1 MFSGN
6 QQWNALSEVIWRRKL
21 FNKGIFLDFI
31 CSLPNFTIT
40 AIFATHP
47 VSQSYPVV
55 WIQSIHRATQVKSE
69 SESLEN
75 ARVLQRQLKDK
86 RLENNT
92 PAPPWGKPRNW
103 RCPSR
108 TLSPQVCIEPLKLH
122 KLNFSS
128 SYLPS
133 GSSWRP
139 DCERWDGR
147 SHW

>member
-31 CSLPNFTIT
+31 CSLPNFTII

-55 WIQSIHRATQVKSE
+55 YIQSIHRATLVKSE

-75 ARVLQRQLKDK
+75 ARVLQRQLKD
-86 RLENNT
+86 RGLRT
-92 PAPPWGKPRNW
+92 TLAPPWGKPRNW

-108 TLSPQVCIEPLKLH
+108 TPSPQVCIEPLKLLE
-122 KLNFSS
+122 LNFSS
-128 SYLPS
+128 SYFPS

-139 DCERWDGR
+139 DCERRDGS